1 MRFREWS
8 EEENERAAGGDEGGD
23 ADGTL
28 EEVRRRGEMLLARAA
43 DALRKVES
51 GESERFMNAV
61 LQQGGQ

>member
-28 EEVRRRGEMLLARAA
+28 EEVRRRGEMQSDSIRTIWL
-43 DALRKVES
+43 
-51 GESERFMNAV
+51 G
-61 LQQGGQ
+61 